1 MSAARGSPP
10 SSRGSAAP
18 LRPLLASLGGRIP
31 RRYAELFERG
41 GSWAGAY
48 RLRRGLFG
56 EWELPAILGQE
67 LARDGLRSLDPDAV
81 VLEAITPDPG
91 GSFARVSALEAGL
104 YMRNQLLRDTDWAS
118 MAHSLEVRVPLVDV
132 PLWRRLTARLGPDG
146 LGRGK
151 RLLAQAP
158 RPPIPEGQLRR
169 PKTGFY
175 VPVWEWAGEAPGLD
189 AWRGVSALTGPGPQ
203 GPRRWAYTVFKVL
216 AADLG
221 VPAR

>member
-1 MSAARGSPP
+1 M
-10 SSRGSAAP
+10 
-18 LRPLLASLGGRIP
+18 
-31 RRYAELFERG
+31 
-41 GSWAGAY
+41 
-48 RLRRGLFG
+48 RRGLQQLHEEDRLVALTSRG
-56 EWELPAILGQE
+56 RHSTLHDIAL
-67 LARDGLRSLDPDAV
+67 
-81 VLEAITPDPG
+81 LEATQ
-91 GSFARVSALEAGL
+91 

-158 RPPIPEGQLRR
+158 LPPIPEGQLRR

-189 AWRGVSALTGPGPQ
+189 VWRGVSALTGPGLQ
-203 GPRRWAYTVFKVL
+203 GPRRWAYTVFRVL
-216 AADLG
+216 AAELG